1 MDNGTIDLPGLEKLV
16 ANYSSLTYRIE
27 AQWFEEKF
35 QITRL
40 ILGAPPASWDSYTY
54 DKVIFRAGSETGTVI
69 STWLAEK
76 KVLLQDQCYALPV
89 QSSASF
95 QRCPSHTSYGGFFT
109 ISKPYTFYLVNSNNT
124 ISQSGVLAA
133 EDAPFFLSQQEA
145 ELSLLYDRDLTAN
158 DQLPSA
164 GITLYLEQD
173 AAWLEHI
180 HFSSSALRI
189 TLGGTNLSDVK
200 LQVTGTGVQNYDDYP
215 AETTVSLSA
224 PDGPPDIV
232 KIALLK
238 GNTWL
243 DYFYDDRRHRYY
255 PFVPRH
261 TNVVFDYQ
269 EPGEEIVRLMELG
282 EGKTIE
288 FKEAESDDKD
298 KWKKTVVAFANTEGG
313 YILFG
318 VNNDGQVVGLNKD
331 LAKHRT
337 LEHFKDGLSDAISNT
352 ITPVPLF
359 EFLSPVKI
367 EGKDVLA
374 IKVISDDQAHS
385 LFFEKAHHFYIRRDA
400 TTRDANNFEIQELIR
415 QKDMRKGLKPAS
427 SILDLASF

>member
-1 MDNGTIDLPGLEKLV
+1 MDLSKVAEQV
-16 ANYSSLTYRIE
+16 ANYPSLTYRIE
-27 AQWFEEKF
+27 AQWFEGTF
-35 QITRL
+35 QVVRL
-40 ILGAPPASWDSYTY
+40 ILGAPPALWNSYAY
-54 DKVIFRAGSETGTVI
+54 DKVIFRAGSETGAAI
-69 STWLAEK
+69 STWLTERT
-76 KVLLQDQCYALPV
+76 VTLQDQCYALPI

-95 QRCPSHTSYGGFFT
+95 QRRPSHTSYGGFFT

-124 ISQSGVLAA
+124 ISQSEVFADK
-133 EDAPFFLSQQEA
+133 DAPFFLSQQEA

-189 TLGGTNLSDVK
+189 TLGGTNFSDVK
-200 LQVTGTGVQNYDDYP
+200 LKVTGTGIQNYDDYP
-215 AETTVSLSA
+215 GDKVISLPA

-232 KIALLK
+232 KIALIK

-243 DYFYDDRRHRYY
+243 DYFYDDRRHRYNS
-255 PFVPRH
+255 FAPRH

-269 EPGEEIVRLMELG
+269 EPAEEIARLIELG

-318 VNNDGQVVGLNKD
+318 VNDDGQVVGLNKD

-359 EFLSPVKI
+359 EFLPPVRI
-367 EGKDVLA
+367 EEKDVLA

-400 TTRDANNFEIQELIR
+400 TTRDANNFEIQELVRRKDIIR
-415 QKDMRKGLKPAS
+415 QGTQPKNSIFDLS
-427 SILDLASF
+427 SF